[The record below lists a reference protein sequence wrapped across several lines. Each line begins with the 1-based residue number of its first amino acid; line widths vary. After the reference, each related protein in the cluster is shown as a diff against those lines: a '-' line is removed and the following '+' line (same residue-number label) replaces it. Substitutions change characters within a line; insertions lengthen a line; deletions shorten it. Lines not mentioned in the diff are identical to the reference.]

1 MNKQQF
7 LAKLRE
13 ALAGLSASEIDDI
26 VSDYDAH
33 FTEAA
38 AAGRSEADVAAALGE
53 PARLAKE
60 LKAESGLK
68 RLEAKPTPTNFI
80 VAIGAFLG
88 LATFNI
94 IFVLPILIA
103 TAALLFGWAVA
114 SFALLGAGFGV
125 LFHGIFREAGI
136 DAVAQ
141 MLAGAGLV
149 CGAVGG
155 GAFWLLTV
163 GWLAKLFV
171 AYARLHLKV
180 MKPALEAE

>member
-1 MNKQQF
+1 MNKTQF

-13 ALAGLSASEIDDI
+13 ALSGLPAAEIEDI

-68 RLEAKPTPTNFI
+68 RLEAKPTPTNF
-80 VAIGAFLG
+80 VLAIGAFLG

-94 IFVLPILIA
+94 IFVLPILVGV
-103 TAALLFGWAVA
+103 AALLFGWAVA
-114 SFALLGAGFGV
+114 SFAIFGAGFGV
-125 LFHGIFREAGI
+125 LFLGIFQESGMDGLTQI
-136 DAVAQ
+136 
-141 MLAGAGLV
+141 LAGAGLV
-149 CGAVGG
+149 CGAIG
-155 GAFWLLTV
+155 GAALWMLTV

-180 MKPALEAE
+180 IKPALDAE

>member
-1 MNKQQF
+1 MNKTQF

-13 ALAGLSASEIDDI
+13 ALSGLPAAEIEDI

-68 RLEAKPTPTNFI
+68 RLEAKPTPKNF
-80 VAIGAFLG
+80 VLAIGAFLG

-103 TAALLFGWAVA
+103 LAGLMFGWAVA
-114 SFALLGAGFGV
+114 CIAILGAGFGV
-125 LFHGIFREAGI
+125 LFHGIFREVGM
-136 DAVAQ
+136 DALSQ
-141 MLAGAGLV
+141 GLAGAGLV
-149 CGAVGG
+149 CGAIGG
-155 GAFWLLTV
+155 GALWLLTI